1 MKKFFSGLLA
11 AALTLTLAVPSASA
25 LELEDAKTL
34 LSQYYYNGVPEEV
47 LELDSLDAILE
58 ALGDPYTYYMT
69 PEQYESFNQS
79 VNGREVTG
87 IGATVET
94 AFDGGYLLLS
104 VLPDSPALEAGLQP
118 GDRLV
123 AVDGTEL
130 TAQIDPRTLILGE
143 EGTQL
148 TVTVLRDGERLDFTM
163 TRRTVLIPI
172 VTYELVDGAAYLDCT
187 SFGASTAATF
197 QEAIQAL
204 DDDTAVW
211 IVDLRSNPGGDS
223 RSTAATSALFIG
235 GGIMLYFRDGAG
247 NYNYT
252 YTYTSDAYPDLSD
265 KPVIVLTSPHS
276 ASGAELFSG
285 DIRDYG
291 VGIAVG
297 QRTFGKGTAQL
308 VLDETRSSLLSGGEA
323 LKVTVYRFFS
333 PDGATNHIVGV
344 LPTLLVSEENT
355 QAVGLLLSR
364 AKPARAE
371 GFYKLELAGQ
381 TFYLDGADAQ
391 GETAAA
397 FTELLEALPPS
408 AALYQGSGTQI
419 WEEITPAQAAR
430 ALGLTG
436 YAPRD
441 AFSDIAGTPYER
453 EIRTLASYFLLTGFE
468 DGTYRPED
476 GLTRAQFSAMLAT
489 ALDLPAGEKLTF
501 SDVSGDAWYAGAVTA
516 VDQMGFLTGYGDGTF
531 GPEDPLTYEQLATAL
546 SAVAAWA
553 SMEGYELAQDHLNI
567 DEELTYLDW
576 ADWAQIPAR
585 NLAELGALPEGLTPS
600 ALADR
605 GTAAGMLCRLM
616 ESIGLIWD

>member
-1 MKKFFSGLLA
+1 MKKILSGLLA
-11 AALTLTLAVPSASA
+11 AALALTLSAPAASA

-252 YTYTSDAYPDLSD
+252 YTADTYPDLTD
-265 KPVIVLTSPHS
+265 KPVIVLTSAHS

-291 VGIAVG
+291 AGIAVG
-297 QRTFGKGTAQL
+297 QRTFGKGTAQI
-308 VLDETRSSLLSGGEA
+308 VLDESRTDLLSGGEA

-333 PDGATNHIVGV
+333 PGGTTNHVVGV

-355 QAVGLLLSR
+355 QAVGLLLAQ

-371 GFYKLELAGQ
+371 GYYKLELAGQ

-408 AALYQGSGTQI
+408 ALLYQGEGTQI
-419 WEEITPAQAAR
+419 WNAVTPAQAAQD
-430 ALGLTG
+430 LKLSG
-436 YAPRD
+436 YTPRD
-441 AFSDIAGTPYER
+441 SFSDIAGTAYER
-453 EIRTLASYFLLTGFE
+453 EIRTLAAYQLLSGFE
-468 DGTYRPED
+468 DGTFRPQD
-476 GLTRAQFSAMLAT
+476 TLTRAQFAAMLAT
-489 ALDLPAGEKLTF
+489 ALDLPAGDSLSF

-516 VDQMGFLTGYGDGTF
+516 AADIGFLTGYGDGTF
-531 GPEDPLTYEQLATAL
+531 GPEDPLTYEQLTTAL
-546 SAVAAWA
+546 SSVAAWA
-553 SMEGYELAQDHLNI
+553 SMEGYALDQEILNI
-567 DEELTYLDW
+567 DQQLAYLDW
-576 ADWAQIPAR
+576 ADWAQVAAR
-585 NLAELGALPEGLTPS
+585 NLDELGALPEGLEPA

-616 ESIGLIWD
+616 EQIGLIWA

>member
-148 TVTVLRDGERLDFTM
+148 TVTVLRGGERLDFTM

-247 NYNYT
+247 NYN

-468 DGTYRPED
+468 DGTYRPGD

-585 NLAELGALPEGLTPS
+585 NLSELGALPEGLTPS

>member
-1 MKKFFSGLLA
+1 MKKILSGLLA
-11 AALTLTLAVPSASA
+11 AALTLTLSAPAASA

-34 LSQYYYNGVPEEV
+34 LSQYYYNGVPEDI

-69 PEQYESFNQS
+69 PEQYEEFNQT
-79 VNGREVTG
+79 VNGQEVTG

-94 AFDGGYLLLS
+94 AFNGGFLLLS
-104 VLPDSPALEAGLQP
+104 VLPDSPAQEAGLQA

-130 TAQIDPRTLILGE
+130 TAQMDPRTLILGE
-143 EGTQL
+143 EGTSV

-163 TRRTVLIPI
+163 TRRTVTIPI
-172 VTYELVDGAAYLDCT
+172 VTYGLTDGAAVIDCT
-187 SFGASTAATF
+187 SFGATTAQTF
-197 QEAIQAL
+197 SQAIQEL
-204 DDDTAVW
+204 DDETSVW

-223 RSTAATSALFIG
+223 QSTAATAALFIG
-235 GGIMLYFRDGAG
+235 GGTMLYFRDGSG
-247 NYNYT
+247 NYNST
-252 YTYTSDAYPDLSD
+252 YTADTYPDLTD
-265 KPVIVLTSPHS
+265 KPVIVLTSAHS

-291 VGIAVG
+291 AGIAVG
-297 QRTFGKGTAQL
+297 QRTFGKGTAQI
-308 VLDETRSSLLSGGEA
+308 VLDESRTDLLSGGEA

-333 PDGATNHIVGV
+333 PGGTTNHVVGV

-355 QAVGLLLSR
+355 QAVGLLLAQ

-371 GFYKLELAGQ
+371 GYYKLELAGQ

-408 AALYQGSGTQI
+408 ALLYQGEGTQI
-419 WEEITPAQAAR
+419 WNAVTPAQAAQD
-430 ALGLTG
+430 LKLSG
-436 YAPRD
+436 YTPRD
-441 AFSDIAGTPYER
+441 SFSDIAGTVYER
-453 EIRTLASYFLLTGFE
+453 EIRTLAAYQLLSGFE
-468 DGTYRPED
+468 DGTFRPQD
-476 GLTRAQFSAMLAT
+476 TLTRAQFAAMLAT
-489 ALDLPAGEKLTF
+489 ALDLPAGDSLSF

-516 VDQMGFLTGYGDGTF
+516 AADMGFLTGYGDGTF
-531 GPEDPLTYEQLATAL
+531 GPEDPLTYEQLTTAL
-546 SAVAAWA
+546 SSVAAWA
-553 SMEGYELAQDHLNI
+553 SMEGYALDQEILNI
-567 DEELTYLDW
+567 DQQLAYLDW
-576 ADWAQIPAR
+576 ADWAQVAAR
-585 NLAELGALPEGLTPS
+585 NLDELGALPEGLEPA

-616 ESIGLIWD
+616 EQIGLIWA

>member
-1 MKKFFSGLLA
+1 MKKILSGLLA
-11 AALTLTLAVPSASA
+11 AALALTLSAPAASA

-34 LSQYYYNGVPEEV
+34 LSQYYYNGVPEDI

-69 PEQYESFNQS
+69 PEQYEEFNQT
-79 VNGREVTG
+79 VNGQEVTG

-94 AFDGGYLLLS
+94 AFNGGFLLLS
-104 VLPDSPALEAGLQP
+104 VLPDSPAQEAGLQA

-130 TAQIDPRTLILGE
+130 TAQMDPRTLILGE
-143 EGTQL
+143 EGTSV

-163 TRRTVLIPI
+163 TRRTVTIPI
-172 VTYELVDGAAYLDCT
+172 VTYGLTDGAAVIDCT
-187 SFGASTAATF
+187 SFGATTAQTF
-197 QEAIQAL
+197 SQAIQEL
-204 DDDTAVW
+204 DDETSVW

-223 RSTAATSALFIG
+223 QSTAATAALFIG
-235 GGIMLYFRDGAG
+235 GGIMLYFRDGSG

-252 YTYTSDAYPDLSD
+252 YTADTYPDLTD
-265 KPVIVLTSPHS
+265 KPVIVLTSAHS

-291 VGIAVG
+291 AGIAVG
-297 QRTFGKGTAQL
+297 QRTFGKGTAQI
-308 VLDETRSSLLSGGEA
+308 VLDESRTDLLSGGEA

-333 PDGATNHIVGV
+333 PGGTTNHVVGV

-355 QAVGLLLSR
+355 QAVGLLLAQ

-371 GFYKLELAGQ
+371 GYYKLELAGQ

-408 AALYQGSGTQI
+408 ALLYQGEGTQI
-419 WEEITPAQAAR
+419 WNAVTPAQAAQD
-430 ALGLTG
+430 LKLNG
-436 YAPRD
+436 YTPRD
-441 AFSDIAGTPYER
+441 SFSDIAGTAYEQ
-453 EIRTLASYFLLTGFE
+453 EIRTLAAYQLLSGFE
-468 DGTYRPED
+468 DGTFRPQD
-476 GLTRAQFSAMLAT
+476 TLTRAQFAAMLAT
-489 ALDLPAGEKLTF
+489 ALDLPAGDSLSF
-501 SDVSGDAWYAGAVTA
+501 SDVSGDAWYAGAVA
-516 VDQMGFLTGYGDGTF
+516 AAADMGFLTGYGDGTF
-531 GPEDPLTYEQLATAL
+531 GPEDPLTYEQLTTAL
-546 SAVAAWA
+546 SSVAAWA
-553 SMEGYELAQDHLNI
+553 SMEGYALDQEILNI
-567 DEELTYLDW
+567 DQQLAYLDW
-576 ADWAQIPAR
+576 ADWAQVAAR
-585 NLAELGALPEGLTPS
+585 NLDELGALPEGLEPA

-616 ESIGLIWD
+616 EQIGLIWA

>member
-1 MKKFFSGLLA
+1 MKKLFSGLLA

-58 ALGDPYTYYMT
+58 ALDDPYTYYMT

-143 EGTQL
+143 EGTQV
-148 TVTVLRDGERLDFTM
+148 TVTVLREGERLDFTM

-223 RSTAATSALFIG
+223 RSTAATAALFIG
-235 GGIMLYFRDGAG
+235 GGVMLYFRDGAG

-252 YTYTSDAYPDLSD
+252 YTGDAYPDLSD

-291 VGIAVG
+291 AGIAVG

-308 VLDETRSSLLSGGEA
+308 VLDETHSSLLSGGEA

-333 PDGATNHIVGV
+333 PDGTTNHVVGV

-419 WEEITPAQAAR
+419 WEGITPAQAAR

-436 YAPRD
+436 YTPRD
-441 AFSDIAGTPYER
+441 AFPDIAGTPYER

-468 DGTYRPED
+468 DGTYRPGD
-476 GLTRAQFSAMLAT
+476 GLTRAQFAAMLAT
-489 ALDLPAGEKLTF
+489 ALDLPAGETLTF

-516 VDQMGFLTGYGDGTF
+516 VDRMGFLTGYGDGTF

-553 SMEGYELAQDHLNI
+553 SMDGYELAQDHLNI
-567 DEELTYLDW
+567 DEELTYWDW
-576 ADWAQIPAR
+576 AGWAQVPAR

>member
-1 MKKFFSGLLA
+1 MKKILSGLLA
-11 AALTLTLAVPSASA
+11 AALALTLSAPAASA

-34 LSQYYYNGVPEEV
+34 LSQYYYNGVPEDI

-69 PEQYESFNQS
+69 PEQYEEFNQT
-79 VNGREVTG
+79 VNGQEVTG

-94 AFDGGYLLLS
+94 AFNGGFLLLS
-104 VLPDSPALEAGLQP
+104 VLPDSPAQEAGLQA

-130 TAQIDPRTLILGE
+130 TAQMDPRTLILGE
-143 EGTQL
+143 EGTSV

-163 TRRTVLIPI
+163 TRRTVTIPI
-172 VTYELVDGAAYLDCT
+172 VTYGLTDGAAVIDCT
-187 SFGASTAATF
+187 SFGATTAQTF
-197 QEAIQAL
+197 SQAIQEL
-204 DDDTAVW
+204 DDETSVW

-223 RSTAATSALFIG
+223 QSTAATAALFIG
-235 GGIMLYFRDGAG
+235 GGTMLYFRDGSG

-252 YTYTSDAYPDLSD
+252 YTADTYPDLTD
-265 KPVIVLTSPHS
+265 KPVIVLTSAHS

-291 VGIAVG
+291 AGIAVG
-297 QRTFGKGTAQL
+297 QRTFGKGTAQI
-308 VLDETRSSLLSGGEA
+308 VLDESRTDLLSGGEA

-333 PDGATNHIVGV
+333 PGGTTNHVVGV

-355 QAVGLLLSR
+355 QAVGLLLAQ

-371 GFYKLELAGQ
+371 GYYKLELAGQ

-408 AALYQGSGTQI
+408 ALLYQGEGTQI
-419 WEEITPAQAAR
+419 WNAVTPAQAAQD
-430 ALGLTG
+430 LKLNG
-436 YAPRD
+436 YTPRD
-441 AFSDIAGTPYER
+441 SFSDIAGTAYEQ
-453 EIRTLASYFLLTGFE
+453 EIRALAAYQLLSGFE
-468 DGTYRPED
+468 DGTFRPQD
-476 GLTRAQFSAMLAT
+476 TLTRAQFAAMLAT
-489 ALDLPAGEKLTF
+489 ALDLPAGDSLSF

-516 VDQMGFLTGYGDGTF
+516 AADIGFLTGYGDGTF
-531 GPEDPLTYEQLATAL
+531 GPEDPLTYEQLTTAL
-546 SAVAAWA
+546 SSVAAWA
-553 SMEGYELAQDHLNI
+553 SMEGYALDQEILNI
-567 DEELTYLDW
+567 DQQLAYLDW
-576 ADWAQIPAR
+576 ADWAQVAAR
-585 NLAELGALPEGLTPS
+585 NLDELGALPEGLEPA

-616 ESIGLIWD
+616 EQIGLIWA

>member
-1 MKKFFSGLLA
+1 MKKILSGLLA
-11 AALTLTLAVPSASA
+11 AALALTLSAPAASA

-34 LSQYYYNGVPEEV
+34 LSQYYYNGVPEDI

-69 PEQYESFNQS
+69 PEQYEEFNQT
-79 VNGREVTG
+79 VNGQEVTG

-94 AFDGGYLLLS
+94 AFNGGFLLLS
-104 VLPDSPALEAGLQP
+104 VLPDSPAQEAGLQA

-130 TAQIDPRTLILGE
+130 TAQMDPRTLILGE
-143 EGTQL
+143 EGTSV

-163 TRRTVLIPI
+163 TRRTVTIPI
-172 VTYELVDGAAYLDCT
+172 VTYGLTDGAAVIDCT
-187 SFGASTAATF
+187 SFGATTAQTF
-197 QEAIQAL
+197 SQAIQEL
-204 DDDTAVW
+204 DDETSVW

-223 RSTAATSALFIG
+223 QSTAATAALFIG
-235 GGIMLYFRDGAG
+235 GGTMLYFRDGSG

-252 YTYTSDAYPDLSD
+252 YTADTYPDLTD
-265 KPVIVLTSPHS
+265 KPVIVLTSAHS

-291 VGIAVG
+291 AGIAVG
-297 QRTFGKGTAQL
+297 QRTFGKGTAQI
-308 VLDETRSSLLSGGEA
+308 VLDESRTDLLSGGEA

-333 PDGATNHIVGV
+333 PGGTTNHVVGV

-355 QAVGLLLSR
+355 QAVGLLLAQ

-371 GFYKLELAGQ
+371 GYYKLELAGQ

-408 AALYQGSGTQI
+408 ALLYQGEGTQI
-419 WEEITPAQAAR
+419 WNAVTPAQAAQD
-430 ALGLTG
+430 LKLSG
-436 YAPRD
+436 YTPRD
-441 AFSDIAGTPYER
+441 SFSDIAGTAYER
-453 EIRTLASYFLLTGFE
+453 EIRTLAAYQLLSGFE
-468 DGTYRPED
+468 DGTFRPQD
-476 GLTRAQFSAMLAT
+476 TLTRAQFAAMLAT
-489 ALDLPAGEKLTF
+489 ALDLPAGDSLSF
-501 SDVSGDAWYAGAVTA
+501 SDVSGDAWYAGAVA
-516 VDQMGFLTGYGDGTF
+516 AAADMGFLTGYGDGTF
-531 GPEDPLTYEQLATAL
+531 GPEDPLTYEQLTTAL
-546 SAVAAWA
+546 SSVAAWA
-553 SMEGYELAQDHLNI
+553 SMEGYALDQEILNI
-567 DEELTYLDW
+567 DQQLAYLDW
-576 ADWAQIPAR
+576 ADWAQVAAR
-585 NLAELGALPEGLTPS
+585 NLDELSALPEGLEPA

-616 ESIGLIWD
+616 EQIGLIWA

>member
-148 TVTVLRDGERLDFTM
+148 TVTVLREGERLDFTM

-247 NYNYT
+247 NYN

-381 TFYLDGADAQ
+381 AFYLDGADAQ

-419 WEEITPAQAAR
+419 WTEVTPAQLALE
-430 ALGLTG
+430 LGLDG
-436 YAPRD
+436 YSPRGD
-441 AFSDIAGTPYER
+441 FSDISSSAFQR
-453 EIRTLASYFLLTGFE
+453 EIRTLATYGLLGGFE
-468 DGTYRPED
+468 DGTFRPQSTV
-476 GLTRAQFSAMLAT
+476 TRAQFCAMVAT
-489 ALDLPAGEKLTF
+489 ALDLPAGQRTF
-501 SDVSGDAWYAGAVTA
+501 SDVAGDAWYAGAVSA
-516 VDQMGFLTGYGDGTF
+516 MADMGFLSGYGDGTF
-531 GPEDPLTYEQLATAL
+531 RPDATITQEQMAVIL
-546 SAVAAWA
+546 SAVAQWA
-553 SMEGYELAQDHLNI
+553 SMEGYELAQTG
-567 DEELTYLDW
+567 LTAQDLLAYYDY
-576 ADWAQIPAR
+576 ADWAQTAAR
-585 NLAELGALPEGLTPS
+585 NLGTME
-600 ALADR
+600 ALAGDLAPGDSVTR
-605 GTAAGMLCRLM
+605 EVAAASLCQLM
-616 ESIGLIWD
+616 EHIGLLWD

>member
-1 MKKFFSGLLA
+1 MKKILSGLLA
-11 AALTLTLAVPSASA
+11 AALTLTLSAPAASA

-34 LSQYYYNGVPEEV
+34 LSQYYYNGVPEDI

-69 PEQYESFNQS
+69 PEQYEEFNQT
-79 VNGREVTG
+79 VNGQEVTG

-94 AFDGGYLLLS
+94 AFNGGFLLLS
-104 VLPDSPALEAGLQP
+104 VLPDSPAQEAGLQA

-130 TAQIDPRTLILGE
+130 TAQMDPRTLILGE
-143 EGTQL
+143 EGTSV

-163 TRRTVLIPI
+163 TRRTVTIPI
-172 VTYELVDGAAYLDCT
+172 VTYGLTDGAAVIDCT
-187 SFGASTAATF
+187 SFGATTAQTF
-197 QEAIQAL
+197 SQAIQEL
-204 DDDTAVW
+204 DDETSVW

-223 RSTAATSALFIG
+223 QSTAATAALFIG
-235 GGIMLYFRDGAG
+235 GGTMLYFRDGSG
-247 NYNYT
+247 NYNST
-252 YTYTSDAYPDLSD
+252 YTADTYPDLTD
-265 KPVIVLTSPHS
+265 KPVIVLTSAHS

-291 VGIAVG
+291 AGIAVG
-297 QRTFGKGTAQL
+297 QRTFGKGTAQI
-308 VLDETRSSLLSGGEA
+308 VLDESRTDLLSGGEA

-333 PDGATNHIVGV
+333 PGGTTNHVVGV

-355 QAVGLLLSR
+355 QAVGLLLAQ

-371 GFYKLELAGQ
+371 GYYKLELAGQ

-408 AALYQGSGTQI
+408 ALLYQGEGTQI
-419 WEEITPAQAAR
+419 WNAVTPAQAAQD
-430 ALGLTG
+430 LKLSG
-436 YAPRD
+436 YTPRD
-441 AFSDIAGTPYER
+441 SFSDIAGTVYER
-453 EIRTLASYFLLTGFE
+453 EIRTLAAYQLLSGFE
-468 DGTYRPED
+468 DGTFRPQD
-476 GLTRAQFSAMLAT
+476 TLTRAQFAAMLAT
-489 ALDLPAGEKLTF
+489 ALDLPAGDSLSF

-516 VDQMGFLTGYGDGTF
+516 AADIGFLTGYGDGTF
-531 GPEDPLTYEQLATAL
+531 GPEDPLTYEQLTTAL
-546 SAVAAWA
+546 SSVAAWA
-553 SMEGYELAQDHLNI
+553 SMEGYALDQEILNI
-567 DEELTYLDW
+567 DQQLAYLDW
-576 ADWAQIPAR
+576 ADWAQVAAR
-585 NLAELGALPEGLTPS
+585 NLDELGALPEGLEPA

-616 ESIGLIWD
+616 EQIGLIWA

>member
-1 MKKFFSGLLA
+1 MKKILSGLLA
-11 AALTLTLAVPSASA
+11 AALALTLSAPAASA

-34 LSQYYYNGVPEEV
+34 LSQYYYNGVPEDI

-69 PEQYESFNQS
+69 PEQYEEFNQT
-79 VNGREVTG
+79 VNGQEVTG

-94 AFDGGYLLLS
+94 AFNGGFLLLS
-104 VLPDSPALEAGLQP
+104 VLPDSPAQEAGLQA

-130 TAQIDPRTLILGE
+130 TAQMDPRTLILGE
-143 EGTQL
+143 EGTSV

-163 TRRTVLIPI
+163 TRRTVTIPI
-172 VTYELVDGAAYLDCT
+172 VTYGLTDGAAVIDCT
-187 SFGASTAATF
+187 SFGATTAQTF
-197 QEAIQAL
+197 SQAIQEL
-204 DDDTAVW
+204 DDETSVW

-223 RSTAATSALFIG
+223 QSTAATAALFIG
-235 GGIMLYFRDGAG
+235 GGTMLYFRDGSG

-252 YTYTSDAYPDLSD
+252 YTADTYPDLTD
-265 KPVIVLTSPHS
+265 KPVIVLTSAHS

-291 VGIAVG
+291 AGIAVG
-297 QRTFGKGTAQL
+297 QRTFGKGTAQI
-308 VLDETRSSLLSGGEA
+308 VLDESRTDLLSGGEA

-333 PDGATNHIVGV
+333 PGGTTNHVVGV

-355 QAVGLLLSR
+355 QAVGLLLAQ

-371 GFYKLELAGQ
+371 GYYKLELAGQ

-408 AALYQGSGTQI
+408 ALLYQGEGTQI
-419 WEEITPAQAAR
+419 WNAVTPAQAAQD
-430 ALGLTG
+430 LKLNG
-436 YAPRD
+436 YTPRD
-441 AFSDIAGTPYER
+441 SFSDIAGTAYER
-453 EIRTLASYFLLTGFE
+453 EIRTLAAYQLLSGFE
-468 DGTYRPED
+468 DGTFRPQD
-476 GLTRAQFSAMLAT
+476 TLTRAQFAAMLAT
-489 ALDLPAGEKLTF
+489 ALDLPAGDSLSF

-516 VDQMGFLTGYGDGTF
+516 AADIGFLTGYGDGTF
-531 GPEDPLTYEQLATAL
+531 GPEDPLTYEQLTTAL
-546 SAVAAWA
+546 SSVAAWA
-553 SMEGYELAQDHLNI
+553 SMEGYALDQEILNI
-567 DEELTYLDW
+567 DQQLAYLDW
-576 ADWAQIPAR
+576 ADWAQVAAR
-585 NLAELGALPEGLTPS
+585 NLDELGALPEGLEPA

-616 ESIGLIWD
+616 EQIGLIWA

>member
-1 MKKFFSGLLA
+1 MKKAFSGLLA
-11 AALTLTLAVPSASA
+11 AALTLTLSAPAAYA

-69 PEQYESFNQS
+69 PEQYEDFNQS
-79 VNGREVTG
+79 VNGQEVTG

-104 VLPDSPALEAGLQP
+104 VLPDSPAQEAGLQA

-143 EGTQL
+143 EGTQV
-148 TVTVLRDGERLDFTM
+148 TVTVLREGARLDFTM

-172 VTYELVDGAAYLDCT
+172 VTYELTDGAAYIDCT
-187 SFGASTAATF
+187 SFGSTTPNIF
-197 QEAIQAL
+197 QEAIEAL

-223 RSTAATSALFIG
+223 RSTAATAALFIG
-235 GGIMLYFRDGAG
+235 GGTMLYFRDGAG
-247 NYNYT
+247 NYN

-291 VGIAVG
+291 AGIAVG
-297 QRTFGKGTAQL
+297 QRTFGKGTAQI
-308 VLDETRSSLLSGGEA
+308 VLDETRTSLLSGGEA

-333 PDGATNHIVGV
+333 PEGTTNHIVGV

-355 QAVGLLLSR
+355 QAVGLLLSQ

-381 TFYLDGADAQ
+381 TFYLDGANAQ

-408 AALYQGSGTQI
+408 AVLYQGSGTQI
-419 WEEITPAQAAR
+419 WEEIIPAQAAR
-430 ALGLTG
+430 ELGLTG

-453 EIRTLASYFLLTGFE
+453 EIRTLASYGLLAGFE
-468 DGTYRPED
+468 DGTWRPGD
-476 GLTRAQFSAMLAT
+476 GLTRAQFAAMLAT

-501 SDVSGDAWYAGAVTA
+501 SDVNGEAWYAGAVTA

-531 GPEDPLTYEQLATAL
+531 GPEDPLTYEQLAAAL

-553 SMEGYELAQDHLNI
+553 SMDGYALAQDHLNI
-567 DEELTYLDW
+567 DEELAYLEW
-576 ADWAQIPAR
+576 ADWAQVPAR
-585 NLAELGALPEGLTPS
+585 NLAELGALPEGLPPS

-616 ESIGLIWD
+616 ENIGLIWD